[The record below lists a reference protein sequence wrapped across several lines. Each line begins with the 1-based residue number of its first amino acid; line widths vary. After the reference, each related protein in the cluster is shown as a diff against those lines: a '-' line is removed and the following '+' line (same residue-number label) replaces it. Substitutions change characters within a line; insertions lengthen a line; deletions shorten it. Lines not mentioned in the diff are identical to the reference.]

1 MVEGG
6 TGLMSLSRLDIYS
19 NVLGMEQTVYV
30 VMPDKGELAPAE
42 PLPPEAGYPVLYL
55 LHGTSHDCS
64 HWLRYTGIERYST
77 DRKVAVVMPSAQL
90 SGYADMV
97 HGEAFFKYLTDELPE
112 IICRLYKVSR
122 RREDTFV
129 AGVSMGGYGAAK
141 IGLTYPERYAAIGAI
156 SNGNHAYMRPIG
168 LHARNSAEAFP
179 SAVMDARHLLCWG
192 IGPEGDP
199 RETQE
204 DLYWLANRALE
215 KGGPLPALFH
225 TCGSVDRNLMMSQHM
240 RDFFRSLPGDPFHYC
255 YYEEPYGEHIWEYW
269 DKWIQIFMA
278 WLPVY
283 LPTSEL
289 PL

>member
-1 MVEGG
+1 
-6 TGLMSLSRLDIYS
+6 MSLSRLDFYS
-19 NVLGMEQTVYV
+19 EVLSMDQTVWV
-30 VMPDKGELAPAE
+30 TLPDKGELAPAE
-42 PLPPEAGYPVLYL
+42 PLPPEKGYPVLYL

-77 DRKVAVVMPSAQL
+77 DRKIAVVMPSAQL

-97 HGEAFFKYLTDELPE
+97 HGEAFFRYLTEELPG
-112 IICRLYKVSR
+112 IIHNHYCVST

-141 IGLTYPERYAAIGAI
+141 IGLTYPDRYAAIGAI

-168 LHARNSAEAFP
+168 LHARNSNEEFP
-179 SAVMDARHLLCWG
+179 SPVMDARHLLCWG
-192 IGPEGDP
+192 LGLGEDP
-199 RETQE
+199 RETAE
-204 DLYWLANRALE
+204 DLYLLAKQAIE

-225 TCGSVDRNLMMSQHM
+225 TCGSFDRNLEMAQHM
-240 RDFFRSLPGDPFHYC
+240 RDFFRSLPGDPFRYC

-269 DKWIQIFMA
+269 DKWIQIFMS
-278 WLPVY
+278 WLPVD
-283 LPTSEL
+283 LPTSDL